1 MEDEITKAIV
11 KDGYG
16 AITEAYKD
24 AGSPAL
30 RSIGRAL
37 GMLAEAAIAEPLR
50 RKAEQIRAK
59 NLARTEEKLRKELP
73 ENITETKVSIAV
85 PILERMRYIE
95 EEELADAYAEL
106 LKNSCLR
113 DRQSKVLP
121 SYATL
126 LSNLTPDEVRILN
139 FVHKGQNYSR
149 TPAWKL
155 MQVGSES
162 TKQEIVERE
171 IQSHQIVRFTVWGI
185 HALEISEKSE
195 HGGFS
200 TKEKYFNDLKKK
212 TTLERP
218 DNIDIY
224 IENMKS
230 LGIME
235 DLRGA
240 HGLGASFIPEE
251 IYEELKAEAKA
262 KYGEGD
268 DIDIQKRAIV
278 LTSLERA
285 FLDMCSPKKSG

>member
-1 MEDEITKAIV
+1 MGDEITKAVV
-11 KDGYG
+11 KDGDG
-16 AITEAYKD
+16 AITSIYKD
-24 AGSPAL
+24 AASPAL
-30 RSIGRAL
+30 RSIGDAL

-59 NLARTEEKLRKELP
+59 NIARTEEKLKKELP

-126 LSNLTPDEVRILN
+126 LSNLTSDEVRILN
-139 FVHKGQNYSR
+139 FVHKWQNYSNIQ
-149 TPAWKL
+149 AGKL

-162 TKQEIVERE
+162 TKQEIMERG
-171 IQSHQIVRFTVWGI
+171 IQSHQIVKYSVWGI
-185 HALEISEKSE
+185 HALEISTKNE
-195 HGGFS
+195 HEGFS
-200 TKEKYFNDLKKK
+200 TREKYFNDLEKKM
-212 TTLERP
+212 TLERTE
-218 DNIDIY
+218 NIEIY

-235 DLRGA
+235 SLMGA
-240 HGLGASFIPEE
+240 HGLGAAFVPKE
-251 IYEELKAEAKA
+251 IYDELEAEAKA

-268 DIDIQKRAIV
+268 NIDIQKRAIA
-278 LTSLERA
+278 LTSLGLA